1 MNYGIAIAALFSAYL
16 ETNGYKHRHDEDS
29 DIVVIGFVGNY
40 ESFDG
45 ITVLM
50 KFGDDGE
57 DVQIQAPDFAVVPE
71 AGRAQAMFA
80 CNKVN
85 ERYRWVK
92 FAVSEGGQLRLTSD
106 IPIEATMNGD
116 DLCGLL
122 LTSMR
127 RFIRVADH
135 AYGMFCEYVDMNI
148 TNDVETDA
156 EQEAEDDQN
165 EGLSFYAVNDE
176 GESVE

>member
-16 ETNGYKHRHDEDS
+16 ETNRYKHRHDEDS

-45 ITVLM
+45 ITILM
-50 KFGDDGE
+50 KFGADGE

-71 AGRAQAMFA
+71 AGHAQAMFA

-92 FAVSEGGQLRLTSD
+92 FAVSEGGAAAAHLRHSNRGYD
-106 IPIEATMNGD
+106 GR
-116 DLCGLL
+116 
-122 LTSMR
+122 R
-127 RFIRVADH
+127 RFVRLAASVH
-135 AYGMFCEYVDMNI
+135 
-148 TNDVETDA
+148 ETVHSRCRSRLRHVLRICRHGHYKRRG
-156 EQEAEDDQN
+156 N
-165 EGLSFYAVNDE
+165 RT
-176 GESVE
+176 